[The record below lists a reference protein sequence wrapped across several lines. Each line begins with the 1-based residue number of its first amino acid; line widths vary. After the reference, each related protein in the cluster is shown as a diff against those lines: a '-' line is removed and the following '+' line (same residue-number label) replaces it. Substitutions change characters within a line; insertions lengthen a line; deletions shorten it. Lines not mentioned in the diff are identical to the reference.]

1 MLNPFKNRVVDL
13 GTHTVTH
20 SSFTG
25 GMLINI
31 IMARGIFFM
40 RTQKKK
46 RHIGVMK
53 GLIWSCRGLI
63 RQRAKCEEQVTPATN
78 HLSKYSKLKNGEPS
92 LAAVGNFTALLLFFF
107 LFSHWYK
114 QPEEAKILNFWKS

>member
-1 MLNPFKNRVVDL
+1 
-13 GTHTVTH
+13 
-20 SSFTG
+20 
-25 GMLINI
+25 
-31 IMARGIFFM
+31 
-40 RTQKKK
+40 
-46 RHIGVMK
+46 MK

-92 LAAVGNFTALLLFFF
+92 LAAVGNFTALLLFF

>member
-13 GTHTVTH
+13 GTHTVTQ

-46 RHIGVMK
+46 KAYWGHEGVNMVMQGVNK
-53 GLIWSCRGLI
+53 
-63 RQRAKCEEQVTPATN
+63 AK
-78 HLSKYSKLKNGEPS
+78 SKM
-92 LAAVGNFTALLLFFF
+92 
-107 LFSHWYK
+107 
-114 QPEEAKILNFWKS
+114 

>member
-13 GTHTVTH
+13 GTHTVTQ

-92 LAAVGNFTALLLFFF
+92 LAAVGNFTALLLFF